1 MPTCRLQCHHRVLP
15 SYCRMVQVGT
25 YLYMV
30 LTTTVCTYRPTVRTG
45 TVLDLEAEELATR
58 RLQSGSVEAFERT
71 LFSRSAASAILRK

>member
-1 MPTCRLQCHHRVLP
+1 
-15 SYCRMVQVGT
+15 
-25 YLYMV
+25 MV

>member
-1 MPTCRLQCHHRVLP
+1 
-15 SYCRMVQVGT
+15 MVQVGT

-30 LTTTVCTYRPTVRTG
+30 LTTTVCTYSTYGTVRTG